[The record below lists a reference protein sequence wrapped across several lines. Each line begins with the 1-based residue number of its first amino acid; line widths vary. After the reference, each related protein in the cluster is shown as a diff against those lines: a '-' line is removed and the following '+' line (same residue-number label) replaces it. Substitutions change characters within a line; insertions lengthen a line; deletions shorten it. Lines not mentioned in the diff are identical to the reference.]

1 MQVFKVVAGALK
13 SLAVRITKLLRRR
26 RKSPTK
32 PALEEV
38 YCIKPELAE
47 KQLAKKEWW
56 ILDED

>member
-1 MQVFKVVAGALK
+1 LK

-26 RKSPTK
+26 RKSPPK